1 MESLR
6 APLLEGPP
14 SALQKCTRCK
24 TYFTFDTETKQPSV
38 PCRFHPKRFTA
49 FGGVTPGVL
58 AGYWRCCGASR
69 QHAPG
74 CSVLTHHVQDEHFL
88 DMTVEYTYAD
98 REDADVKAW
107 PPLAAAQGSA
117 PADDGGPPGK
127 KGVVLPEDWIEVRV
141 TRSDTVS
148 SLAVKY
154 GTNPVMLR
162 LVNKLSSDMMLMSRR
177 SVLVPP
183 DRSVAPPPPMT
194 EDELRDQAVRRLRKR
209 MGGAGSLEE
218 ARFYLDAAGGD
229 LDAALA
235 DYEADR
241 AWERT
246 NSGGLAKGKAV
257 RVTG

>member
-1 MESLR
+1 MATL
-6 APLLEGPP
+6 
-14 SALQKCTRCK
+14 
-24 TYFTFDTETKQPSV
+24 
-38 PCRFHPKRFTA
+38 
-49 FGGVTPGVL
+49 
-58 AGYWRCCGASR
+58 
-69 QHAPG
+69 

-141 TRSDTVS
+141 TRCAAVLGGEGWSDGEAPKAMAQRCADGVCHGRSDTVS